1 MTSSA
6 GMRRFRA
13 RADENSR
20 GRLWAC
26 GRIYQAPT
34 LQRHLDLTSMAEK
47 AALNPETPRRKR
59 GRPSR
64 QEEVRQTLAEL
75 GVDPASIDPLRI
87 LAAIAADGSMPP
99 TARVAA
105 CKVLLG
111 QRDSDP
117 AESAEAA
124 AGDMATRAIQLMTTR
139 KAAH

>member
-1 MTSSA
+1 MATTPEKPH
-6 GMRRFRA
+6 RR
-13 RADENSR
+13 
-20 GRLWAC
+20 
-26 GRIYQAPT
+26 P
-34 LQRHLDLTSMAEK
+34 
-47 AALNPETPRRKR
+47 
-59 GRPSR
+59 GRPTKA
-64 QEEVRQTLAEL
+64 EEVRQTLAEL

-87 LAAIAADGSMPP
+87 LAAIAADGSMPA